1 MKNPRKANILNSMQQ
16 YGYDGAVMRQVSQ
29 RAMQTLAC
37 AAVVAT
43 IAGCGSGD
51 DAPPVATVGF
61 QASKVRVALGSPIE
75 LTYRFDI
82 APNAKID
89 GDYKVFVH
97 VVREDGQQMWDD
109 DHEPPT
115 PTSQWKPG
123 QTIQYT
129 RTRFVPVF
137 PFLGEAAV
145 EMGLYR
151 DQDRLPLQAAG
162 DASNR
167 ESAGRAY
174 RVGTLQLLPSTEN
187 IFVMFKSG
195 WHQSEFAVDEP
206 TLTWQWTQKLATS
219 TFRNPKKDVLFYIE
233 FDARADLFPDKKQVV
248 TISSGDTVVTT
259 FEASSS
265 LITLQ
270 KIPITAAQLG
280 NGDMAELRIE
290 VDRTF
295 VPAKLPSGGRD
306 ARELGIRVYHTFVES
321 R

>member
-1 MKNPRKANILNSMQQ
+1 MTEFRA
-16 YGYDGAVMRQVSQ
+16 
-29 RAMQTLAC
+29 RAMQSLAS
-37 AAVVAT
+37 AALFT
-43 IAGCGSGD
+43 MIAGCGSRD
-51 DAPPVATVGF
+51 DAPPVATVSF
-61 QASKVRVALGSPIE
+61 QANKTRVALGSPIE

-82 APNAKID
+82 APNAKFD

-97 VVREDGQQMWDD
+97 VVREDGQQMWAD

-151 DQDRLPLQAAG
+151 DQDRLPLQATG
-162 DASNR
+162 DASKA
-167 ESAGRAY
+167 EPIGRAY

-195 WHQSEFAVDEP
+195 WHQAEYALDEP
-206 TLTWQWTQKLATS
+206 TLTWQWTQKLAAC
-219 TFRNPKKDVLFYIE
+219 TFRNPKKDVLLYIE
-233 FDARADLFPDKKQVV
+233 YDARADLFPDKKQVITV
-248 TISSGDTVVTT
+248 SSGDTVVTT

-280 NGDMAELRIE
+280 NNDMAEIRIE
-290 VDRTF
+290 VDKTF
-295 VPAKLPSGGRD
+295 IPAKLPSGGRD
-306 ARELGIRVYHTFVES
+306 SRELGIRVYHAFVES